1 MRTPDQRPEPLQ
13 PVPENFSIRET
24 STTGGRGALRLLRT
38 SLRKRWVSGDLQDKI
53 VTMLADLLQD
63 PSKKMRLAAA
73 KTLIAAA
80 AQDLKADQA
89 EALAERMEQNLS
101 LGTLREALTTAE
113 GSATLRELGN
123 RLSQELERRQVW
135 DDGSTGPPPGTL
147 SGPPGSLPLPDGKRP
162 SQ

>member
-1 MRTPDQRPEPLQ
+1 VNAQ
-13 PVPENFSIRET
+13 
-24 STTGGRGALRLLRT
+24 
-38 SLRKRWVSGDLQDKI
+38 LQDQI
-53 VTMLADLLQD
+53 VTMLADLLKD

-73 KTLIAAA
+73 KTLILAA

-113 GSATLRELGN
+113 GSATLRAIGN
-123 RLSQELERRQVW
+123 KLSEELERRQVW
-135 DDGSTGPPPGTL
+135 DDGSAGPPPGTL
-147 SGPPGSLPLPDGKRP
+147 SGPPGSLPLPGGIPDGKRP